1 MVRAGV
7 HEATAPGLGLWTRSP
22 HIAPDMGR
30 CVRGK
35 PDGQAS
41 KGVRVGEQRIV
52 AEHIARFCTEALDVV
67 SAEHVPVTVPHDQ
80 DQIDV

>member
-1 MVRAGV
+1 MNHLDRSPVRAIDVEGQN
-7 HEATAPGLGLWTRSP
+7 
-22 HIAPDMGR
+22 IAPDMGR